1 MIHRFTLAKIRRRL
15 KNIGRPQS
23 RNSKSP
29 LISRRTVSSLIL
41 KIGELWSLIVAF
53 RPLTRYPKA
62 QEVRYAANKKAFE
75 EILFPRSWQ
84 DDFYERVIYNITLK
98 TLYELFQSDSAN
110 ALETVVLNG
119 FVRAIDR
126 AIGHEV
132 KAYII
137 SVQAMKQEFL
147 AINLSQ
153 VDPKACVRRLNGS
166 ASERMSELV
175 PIEPPASR

>member
-1 MIHRFTLAKIRRRL
+1 
-15 KNIGRPQS
+15 
-23 RNSKSP
+23 
-29 LISRRTVSSLIL
+29 
-41 KIGELWSLIVAF
+41 
-53 RPLTRYPKA
+53 
-62 QEVRYAANKKAFE
+62 
-75 EILFPRSWQ
+75 
-84 DDFYERVIYNITLK
+84 VIYNITLK

-137 SVQAMKQEFL
+137 PVQAMKQEFL